1 MLDDRSYMRSE
12 SYQRYWS
19 ATIVLLI
26 INAAIFV
33 LQQIFNLTELFAL
46 SLDGL
51 AKGYIWQLVTFQFL
65 HGGLFHLLVNLLI
78 IYFFGRALEEVL
90 GRKSFLV
97 LYLGSGVIGGL
108 FEILFG
114 LVFPGPFAV
123 YVVGASAGAL
133 GLIAAF
139 AAMFPERQLTLLLFF
154 VIPISMRA
162 KTLLWISLALA
173 LFGIIAPYGGIAHA
187 AHLGGIFAGLA
198 YVFCI
203 VQGHGLRFF
212 VTRSGGTRQERQYAN
227 VTSVRRPNWRRSPT
241 GKIED
246 LPSAEFISKEVDPI
260 LDKISAHGIHSLTDE
275 ERRVLEAARA
285 KMSRR

>member
-26 INAAIFV
+26 VNAVVFV
-33 LQQIFNLTELFAL
+33 LQQIFDLRHLFAL
-46 SLDGL
+46 SVEGL
-51 AKGYIWQLVTFQFL
+51 SRGYIWQLITFQFL
-65 HGGLFHLLVNLLI
+65 HGGLFHLLVNLII
-78 IYFFGRALEEVL
+78 IYFFGRSLEEVL
-90 GRKSFLV
+90 GRKSFLT
-97 LYLGSGVIGGL
+97 LYLGSGVVGGL

-114 LVFPGPFAV
+114 LVFPGPFAI

-154 VIPISMRA
+154 IIPISMRA
-162 KTLLWISLALA
+162 KTLLWISLGLA
-173 LFGIIAPYGGIAHA
+173 LFGILFPYGGIAHA

-212 VTRSGGTRQERQYAN
+212 FTRPGGTRQERSYAN
-227 VTSVRRPNWRRSPT
+227 VTSARRPTWRRAPS

-260 LDKISAHGIHSLTDE
+260 LDKISAHGIHSLTEE
-275 ERRVLEAARA
+275 ERRILEAARA